1 MLARLGRFVA
11 HHAGVVVLLWAVATV
26 AGFAAALGVVGEGL
40 FARLSAGEPTV
51 ASESTDGRTIL
62 QSASTSGPAI
72 SLLVDGVAPTDPAV
86 TEPVLAAT
94 ADLAALVGVQS
105 AASPVLPPGA
115 PIDPEVAAQTAALTA
130 ADGNGFLVSVTLQP
144 DLDGPTEDALL
155 DATQARLTA
164 LGAEITAAVPS
175 ATTMVGG
182 GTILF
187 ESITSQVEQD
197 LVTGEII
204 ALPVSLLV
212 MVLVFGGFLA
222 AGLPILGAIASIGGA
237 LAALLAFSF
246 LIDLDAS
253 VVNVVTVLGLGLCI
267 DYGLLIVSRYREEL
281 RRRLDEHPGRS
292 TAVPREEAL
301 VATMVTAGRT
311 VLFSGVTVAISLTG
325 LLLFRGA
332 DPARHRRG
340 RRQRRRGCPPGGADA
355 RARAHRV
362 VPSAAHQARPAQP
375 VAGVPAARGEARR
388 RPA

>member
-51 ASESTDGRTIL
+51 ASESTDGRAIL

-86 TEPVLAAT
+86 TEPVLAAI

-182 GTILF
+182 GT
-187 ESITSQVEQD
+187 
-197 LVTGEII
+197 
-204 ALPVSLLV
+204 
-212 MVLVFGGFLA
+212 
-222 AGLPILGAIASIGGA
+222 
-237 LAALLAFSF
+237 
-246 LIDLDAS
+246 
-253 VVNVVTVLGLGLCI
+253 
-267 DYGLLIVSRYREEL
+267 
-281 RRRLDEHPGRS
+281 
-292 TAVPREEAL
+292 
-301 VATMVTAGRT
+301 
-311 VLFSGVTVAISLTG
+311 
-325 LLLFRGA
+325 LLF
-332 DPARHRRG
+332 DVDHR
-340 RRQRRRGCPPGGADA
+340 PGGEGPGH
-355 RARAHRV
+355 RRAHR
-362 VPSAAHQARPAQP
+362 PAGQP
-375 VAGVPAARGEARR
+375 AGDGAGLRRIPRGRDADPRGDRLDRRCAGRAARLLLS
-388 RPA
+388 